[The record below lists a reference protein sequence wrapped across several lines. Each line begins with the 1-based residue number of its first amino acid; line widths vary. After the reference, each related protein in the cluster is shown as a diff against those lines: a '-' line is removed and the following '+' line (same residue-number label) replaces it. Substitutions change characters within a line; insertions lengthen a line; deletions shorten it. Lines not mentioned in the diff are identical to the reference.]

1 MKRIFLVALALA
13 FAASA
18 RASYDAKTGWIVNEH
33 WNSGVPL
40 GGIGVGKVEIYPDG
54 WFGRATVNH
63 NWDRP
68 TKALAGALAIVAIKD
83 GGKLIQRTLRM
94 PAAAKG
100 YNDLIPNVAKVAYR
114 GTFPSAELM
123 FRDPALPVK
132 VDLHA
137 WSSLIPNNAKDS
149 SLPVAHLDY
158 TVTNPSKRPLKV
170 TLALGWPNYLGYGGR
185 QGNGEWTSLAGN
197 YEVAANAGI
206 AKGLLFK
213 TRQTYRT
220 QRQNVVG
227 EYFMGVVNPD
237 ATLQQMPTF
246 DPHTRPLFINAFDK
260 LTVRGFREFAGAL
273 PVTEPCGA
281 VAVTI
286 DIEPGRSK
294 TIPFIVAWAM
304 PTHRVTHRKIVGY
317 TGSTPDDSSVNL
329 TLDGDP
335 ATRWTTGRAMRPGDA
350 IEIDLT
356 EKRALGILTLE
367 SKASADDWPHGYK
380 VETATDGPWTR
391 DGGATLGATA
401 RSVKD
406 GVLKIDLRGI
416 TAKRIRVTN
425 TGLDGFYFWSIH
437 ELGLTDLDGKTVA
450 LTPGNVHAFI
460 SKPVYREITS
470 NLGHYWQNSFHNVS
484 EIVSYAADNAGRLWR
499 GTQEWQKQVEDS
511 NLPAWFKRQMVN
523 AAFPVFSNTVLTKDG
538 RFSVLESPI
547 DMGGA
552 LGTMDQRMAAHALWI
567 QFFSA
572 QDRKELDMYAHAQD
586 ITPQKDGRI
595 THFVGNVHETVGDP
609 NVGYGVTDWPDLSAS
624 WIMQTLKEYRWT
636 GDAAFLKRN
645 LPHVEKAIAFLKS
658 ADHDGDGIPEGGSTY
673 DYEHLPPGAFIYNA
687 SCYLGALRAAAAAER
702 AVAEIPSA
710 LAPIGAASPSSSLSL
725 AFERKARAVRNL
737 KALERAFTVYD
748 AERRA
753 DQYDARFKAVQ
764 AATIK
769 RLWTGDHFRKW
780 ASVDGTKVENTFVAS
795 LAGDWLAQLCGL
807 PRTLPLRVV
816 NAEISS
822 LLKRHLWAFQP
833 VPPMEVKPDGSIFT
847 NTCYVIQHQPYLGD
861 EAIYQGYADDG
872 MEMQRR
878 IYQITWEMNRSPW
891 DESLAYDSPSGKK
904 GGLVCYMTCPAT
916 WHTLNAL
923 TGTSLDIPNR
933 TLYLA
938 PHIPKSMGDLHVPVF
953 FPTFWGRVDAVPKS
967 KHLTLTVLKT
977 FGSTPDLTTLIGDV
991 DAKPIKLHHP
1001 LPVRTGAVWN
1011 LSPCWDEVV
1020 SPAKPRRKPAG
1031 THAGGLPALL

>member
-1 MKRIFLVALALA
+1 MRTGILVVFLLA
-13 FAASA
+13 FAGAAS
-18 RASYDAKTGWIVNEH
+18 ASYDAKTGWIVNEH

-54 WFGRATVNH
+54 WFGRATINH

-68 TKALAGALAIVAIKD
+68 TKALAGALAVVSVRE
-83 GGKLIQRTLRM
+83 GRTWVQRTLRM
-94 PAAAKG
+94 PAVANG
-100 YNDLIPNVAKVAYR
+100 YHDSIPNIAKVAYR

-132 VDLHA
+132 VELHA

-158 TVTNPSKRPLKV
+158 TVSNPTKRPLKV

-197 YEVAANAGI
+197 YEVPADAGI

-213 TRQTYRT
+213 TRQNYKS

-227 EYFMGVVNPD
+227 EYFMGAVNPD
-237 ATLQQMPTF
+237 ASLQQMPTF
-246 DPHTRPLFINAFDK
+246 DPHARPLNIDGNGR
-260 LTVRGFREFAGAL
+260 LTVGGNRGFSGPA

-286 DIEPGRSK
+286 DLKPGQSK
-294 TIPFIVAWAM
+294 TVPFIVAWAM
-304 PTHRVTHRKIVGY
+304 PTHRVSHKKIVRY
-317 TGSTPDDSSVNL
+317 SASARDDTNVKL
-329 TLDGDP
+329 MLDGDS

-356 EKRALGILTLE
+356 GVRALGVLTLD
-367 SKASADDWPHGYK
+367 SKASANDWPHGYK
-380 VETATDGPWTR
+380 VETSTDGHWVP
-391 DGGATLGATA
+391 DGKASIGRVAK
-401 RSVKD
+401 SVKD
-406 GVLKIDLRGI
+406 GVLKVDLRGV
-416 TAKRIRVTN
+416 TARRIRVTN
-425 TGLDGFYFWSIH
+425 YGLDGFYFWSIH
-437 ELGLTDLDGKTVA
+437 ELTLTGLDGDTIPI
-450 LTPGNVHAFI
+450 TDRNVHAFL
-460 SKPVYREITS
+460 SQPVYKEITS
-470 NLGHYWQNSFHNVS
+470 NLGHYWQNYFHNAR
-484 EIVSYAADNAGRLWR
+484 EIASYAAENAGRLWD
-499 GTQEWQKQVEDS
+499 GTREWQKHIEDS
-511 NLPAWFKRQMVN
+511 NLPVWFKRQMVN
-523 AAFPVFSNTVLTKDG
+523 AAFPAFSNTVLTKDG

-567 QFFSA
+567 QFFSE

-595 THFVGNVHETVGDP
+595 THFVGNIHETVGDP

-636 GDAAFLKRN
+636 GDTAFWKRN
-645 LPHVEKAIAFLKS
+645 LPHIEKAIAFLKA

-673 DYEHLPPGAFIYNA
+673 DYEHLPQGAFIYNA
-687 SCYLGALRAAAAAER
+687 SCTLGALQAAIAAER
-702 AVAEIPSA
+702 HAGNTKRAAEYWKQFNI
-710 LAPIGAASPSSSLSL
+710 
-725 AFERKARAVRNL
+725 
-737 KALERAFTVYD
+737 
-748 AERRA
+748 
-753 DQYDARFKAVQ
+753 VQ
-764 AATIK
+764 SATIK
-769 RLWTGDHFRKW
+769 RLWAGDHFRKW
-780 ASVDGTKVENTFVAS
+780 ASPDGQTVENTFVAS

-807 PRTLPLRVV
+807 PRTLPLKII
-816 NAEISS
+816 NTEIAG

-833 VPPMEVKPDGSIFT
+833 VPPMEVKPDGGIFT
-847 NTCYVIQHQPYLGD
+847 HTCFVIQHQPYLGD

-872 MEMQRR
+872 MEVQRR
-878 IYQITWEMNRSPW
+878 IYQVTWEMNQSPW

-904 GGLVCYMTCPAT
+904 GGFVCYMTCPAT

-938 PHIPKSMGDLHVPVF
+938 PHIPKQMGELHVPVF

-967 KHLTLTVLKT
+967 KRLTVTVLKT
-977 FGSTPDLTTLIGDV
+977 FGTTPDMTTLMGDV
-991 DAKPIKLHHP
+991 DGKPIKLRHP

-1011 LSPCWDEVV
+1011 LSPCWDQVV
-1020 SPAKPRRKPAG
+1020 APVRVSI
-1031 THAGGLPALL
+1031 H